1 MVPAKLVLNGRRKEI
16 GYVLLALF
24 RPTEDR
30 GRAINELVS
39 WRNIRTRHDRGVS
52 LSLLD
57 RSYRSKLDESITV
70 GGGGT
75 KIMLS

>member
-1 MVPAKLVLNGRRKEI
+1 MLNGRKEERDRLRVACVI
-16 GYVLLALF
+16 PF
-24 RPTEDR
+24 NR
-30 GRAINELVS
+30 GRSINELVS

>member
-30 GRAINELVS
+30 GRSINELVS

-57 RSYRSKLDESITV
+57 RSYRKLDQSITV